1 MLNHL
6 TRSRFGSIITLLVI
20 IYFLLNLLMF
30 NFVSLNK
37 KKVLNVYKPI
47 LKLTNEL
54 LNTNCHSAFDF
65 KLTNLSLSANSNK
78 NNHLECKQVDWI
90 SIISDG
96 TLLYN
101 KEYLNIKNLE
111 IDYCEYQTVKWKT
124 NDFEY
129 DLAPAVR
136 ILNGSKLDL
145 NEQFFHIT
153 CKDKISKQ
161 TYKSSFARIFKSSD
175 KIKPNTTKQPI
186 NIMIV
191 GLDSV
196 SRETWLKSLPKSSH
210 FLFKILDAEV
220 MKQFNIGKLKIILN
234 GFIFIYIF
242 NWFIHIISYFRPQI
256 FIIKILI

>member
-1 MLNHL
+1 MFNYL

-65 KLTNLSLSANSNK
+65 KLTNLSLSSNSNK

-101 KEYLNIKNLE
+101 KEYLNSKNLE
-111 IDYCEYQTVKWKT
+111 IDYCEYQIVKWKT

-129 DLAPAVR
+129 DLSPVVR

-161 TYKSSFARIFKSSD
+161 TYKSSFARIF
-175 KIKPNTTKQPI
+175 T
-186 NIMIV
+186 
-191 GLDSV
+191 
-196 SRETWLKSLPKSSH
+196 
-210 FLFKILDAEV
+210 
-220 MKQFNIGKLKIILN
+220 
-234 GFIFIYIF
+234 Y
-242 NWFIHIISYFRPQI
+242 
-256 FIIKILI
+256 